1 MCKLTKLLVTFLVSL
16 AVGCGGG
23 SNNDQGTGL
32 NFLGWNNAD
41 PATGVCKETFTD
53 GLIIPMT
60 TATDGGG
67 VVNFTCA
74 TARNNLCTQG
84 IRVDRVYMNFHVPGS
99 TVEIPD
105 TTNVMSTYL
114 APQTCSDSTIT
125 SSLPPG
131 MRQQGSKGVIVDV
144 VPHQIREF
152 ISTNRNRLPEAP
164 FNLDACATLSGVT
177 SSGDR
182 IESNELCLHV
192 IVSPD
197 VTIDTPVGSGAS

>member
-1 MCKLTKLLVTFLVSL
+1 MRNLYKLLAASLVTL

-23 SNNDQGTGL
+23 SNNDQGVS
-32 NFLGWNNAD
+32 FSFIGWNTAN
-41 PATGVCKETFTD
+41 PTTGVCQETFTD

-60 TATDGGG
+60 TRTDSGGS
-67 VVNFTCA
+67 VNLTCA
-74 TARNNLCTQG
+74 TVSNNMCTQG
-84 IRVDRVYMNFHVPGS
+84 IRVDRALMRYYIPGS
-99 TVEIPD
+99 TVSIPD
-105 TTNVMSTYL
+105 TTNVMSSYL
-114 APQTCSDSTIT
+114 APKTCSDTTIT
-125 SSLPPG
+125 SSLPSG
-131 MRQQGSKGVIVDV
+131 MRQQGGRFVIVDV

-164 FNLDACATLSGVT
+164 FNLDACAVLSGVT

-197 VTIDTPVGSGAS
+197 VVVDMPVT